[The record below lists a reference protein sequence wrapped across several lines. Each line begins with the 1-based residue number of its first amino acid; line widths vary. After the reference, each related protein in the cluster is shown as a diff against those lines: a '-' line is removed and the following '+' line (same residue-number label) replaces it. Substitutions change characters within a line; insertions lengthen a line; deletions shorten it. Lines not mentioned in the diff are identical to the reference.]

1 MKHFRKS
8 LAVLLSLL
16 MLISMYAVSA
26 TVSAAEKETIIIA
39 CSDFQASSNT
49 QGKANVTA
57 ILNAMKAD
65 GINYA
70 DAAFSLGDYSAEYEV
85 QSASNSGLVALKEA
99 LSDVVDPDN
108 IVFGQGNHDLTTVV
122 GLTGWGNMD
131 PAYGDYGLY
140 LVEDPEQA
148 QEWGSYDAASVT
160 ALQNYLQN
168 KIDIGFSKPIFI
180 MNHYPLHWSNRTH
193 KDGNSKSAYKY
204 FNVINDAAA
213 QGLNIIYLHGHNHNH
228 GYDDFLGGSATFL
241 KKGDTIQVCQGSSE
255 SYKDEVLNFTYLN
268 AGYVGYYNTDE
279 ATAETALNM
288 TVYRIRGNEVI
299 ISRYSA
305 DGQHNLKSAGVAN
318 ATYDDGK
325 VRPSV
330 NTTVYTGSW
339 KIAADGTATAVDTIY
354 EMSDNSDVFTGAQT
368 SSSEDVSGLAFR
380 FDVAVANM
388 AVEDTTAIYD
398 AATVNTF
405 DGNDYKLVGMG
416 AVVTNNPSVG
426 NDGSAFY
433 LDAVDGKKVIDVP
446 AVYLCDLE
454 ADSAAYSVRIK
465 NIPEANYDSAI
476 YARPYYV
483 FEKGGTRF
491 TVYGD
496 IVGASYNGK
505 LSNNDGELE
514 W

>member
-1 MKHFRKS
+1 MKLFRKVW
-8 LAVLLSLL
+8 AVLLCVAMLAGLTLSLN
-16 MLISMYAVSA
+16 V
-26 TVSAAEKETIIIA
+26 TAAQNETIIIA

-65 GINYA
+65 GIDYA

-85 QSASNSGLVALKEA
+85 QSASNSGLAALKEA
-99 LSDVVDPDN
+99 LSAVVDTDN
-108 IVFGQGNHDLTTVV
+108 IVFGQGNHDLATVT

-160 ALQNYLQN
+160 ALQQYLNN
-168 KIDIGFSKPIFI
+168 KIEIGFSKPIFI

-228 GYDDFLGGSATFL
+228 GYDDFLGGSSTFL

-255 SYKDEVLNFTYLN
+255 TYKDEILNFTYLN
-268 AGYVGYYNTDE
+268 AGYVGYYNSDE
-279 ATAETALNM
+279 ASAETALTM

-318 ATYDDGK
+318 AVYDDGK

-330 NTTVYTGSW
+330 NETVYAGSW
-339 KIAADGTATAVDTIY
+339 KIAADSTATSVDTIY
-354 EMSDNSDVFTGAQT
+354 ESSDKAGVLSNGET
-368 SSSEDVSGLAFR
+368 STSEEVKGLAFK
-380 FDVAVANM
+380 FDVTASGVAAN
-388 AVEDTTAIYD
+388 ANNEIVVDGAL
-398 AATVNTF
+398 VN
-405 DGNDYKLVGMG
+405 GYKLMGMG
-416 AVVTNNPSVG
+416 AIVTNKTSLG
-426 NDGSAFY
+426 TDGSAFFKS
-433 LDAVDGKKVIDVP
+433 AVDGKQVIDIP
-446 AVYLCDLE
+446 CVYLNELE
-454 ADSAAYSVRIK
+454 DNYAAFAVRIK
-465 NIPEANYDSAI
+465 NIPESKQDTAI
-476 YARPYYV
+476 YARPYYIY
-483 FEKGGTRF
+483 ENESGAQI

-496 IVGASYNGK
+496 VVGATYNGK